1 MAGPN
6 EVLEEN
12 DATPKSRADAAGAR
26 HRSRGDVG
34 DAGDADVAGAHQIT
48 AADAAPAVEMTS
60 AAVDSSS
67 DTSPRKS
74 KSGSGAG
81 LGKSG

>member
-1 MAGPN
+1 MAEPS
-6 EVLEEN
+6 EMLEEN
-12 DATPKSRADAAGAR
+12 DATPTSRADAAGAR

-34 DAGDADVAGAHQIT
+34 DAGDADVAGAAT
-48 AADAAPAVEMTS
+48 PAVVSTS

-74 KSGSGAG
+74 KTGSGAG

>member
-34 DAGDADVAGAHQIT
+34 DAGDAAVAGA
-48 AADAAPAVEMTS
+48 AAPTVESTS

-67 DTSPRKS
+67 ETSPRKS
-74 KSGSGAG
+74 KTGSGAG
-81 LGKSG
+81 LGESG